1 MTTIRVFG
9 TPAPQGS
16 KQGRAVKKGGVYT
29 GRVVMHESSAEKVES
44 WRQDVIMTVLREAR
58 GIYFD
63 GPVRLTV
70 GFLLRRPASHYRT
83 GKNAHLLRDAAP
95 RHPGKKPDIDKLLRS
110 TLDGLGESGIWRDDA
125 QVVEVVARKLY
136 ADHEPT
142 GAHITIEPLGE
153 NA

>member
-16 KQGRAVKKGGVYT
+16 KRHVGNGVLI
-29 GRVVMHESSAEKVES
+29 ESSAKVKP
-44 WRQDVIMTVLREAR
+44 WRQDVRAAVLLDHAGVR
-58 GIYFD
+58 FD
-63 GPVRLTV
+63 GPVSLTV
-70 GFLLRRPASHYRT
+70 GFLLRRPASHFRT
-83 GKNAHLLRDAAP
+83 GRNAHLLRDSAP
-95 RHPGKKPDIDKLLRS
+95 AYPGKKPDIDKLLRS

>member
-16 KQGRAVKKGGVYT
+16 KRGIVNKST
-29 GRVVMHESSAEKVES
+29 GKVSLIESSAKVKP
-44 WRQDVIMTVLREAR
+44 WRQDVRAAAIEA
-58 GIYFD
+58 GAHFD

-136 ADHEPT
+136 ADHEPV

-153 NA
+153 Q

>member
-16 KQGRAVKKGGVYT
+16 KRHVGNGVLI
-29 GRVVMHESSAEKVES
+29 ESSAKVKP
-44 WRQDVIMTVLREAR
+44 WRQDVRAAAIEADAH
-58 GIYFD
+58 FD

-125 QVVEVVARKLY
+125 QVVEVAARKLY

>member
-9 TPAPQGS
+9 HPAPQGS
-16 KQGRAVKKGGVYT
+16 KRHVGNGVLI
-29 GRVVMHESSAEKVES
+29 ESSAKVKP
-44 WRQDVIMTVLREAR
+44 WRQDVRAAAIEAAAH
-58 GIYFD
+58 FD

-125 QVVEVVARKLY
+125 QVVRVRAEKLY
-136 ADHEPT
+136 ADHEPV

-153 NA
+153 Q